1 MLYLHKKEEKLSVKI
16 YTTPSCSYCNS
27 VKTYLR
33 QKGISFSEVDVSKNQ
48 AAADEMVR
56 KSNQYGVPV
65 IEANGKIIVGFNKP
79 ALDRALK
86 IT

>member
-1 MLYLHKKEEKLSVKI
+1 MSVKI
-16 YTTPSCSYCNS
+16 YTTPTCSYCNS

-48 AAADEMVR
+48 TAADEMVR

-65 IEANGKIIVGFNKP
+65 IDANGKIIVGFNKP
-79 ALDRALK
+79 ALDRALN